1 MNIAIIG
8 TGIAGLTCAYKLHKH
23 HNIQVFESASRLG
36 GHTATVDVSLDG
48 RDYRI
53 DTGFI
58 VYNDRTYP
66 HFVRLLD
73 ELGVETQPSEMSFSV
88 KCTDT
93 GLEYGGANLNTLF
106 AQRSNLFKPRYWHM
120 LYDIVRFNKQALH
133 DAEDD
138 QVPDEMTLGTYLRN
152 NGFSDLFV
160 SHYLLP
166 MGSAIW
172 SATAADM
179 RDFPARLF
187 ITFFKNHGLLSV
199 SNRPQ
204 WRVLVGGSNQYLAP
218 ITSGYADRIHL
229 NSHIEKVSRDDRG
242 VTLHFNNGEQQLFD
256 QVIFACHSDQALA
269 LLEAPSEKEQAILAA
284 IPYQN
289 NVVTLHTDATL
300 LPNAQPAWSSW
311 NYSVN
316 AHTSRLPILTYN
328 MNILQNIQSEHNFLV
343 TLNADHMINPDK
355 ILGQYQYAHP
365 QFSTAAY
372 QAQKRWHEI
381 NGTHNTWYCGA
392 YWRNG
397 FHEDGHVSGLRV
409 VKHLLNDLQQ

>member
-1 MNIAIIG
+1 MKIAIIG
-8 TGIAGLTCAYKLHKH
+8 SGIAGLTCAYKLHKH
-23 HNIQVFESASRLG
+23 HDIHVFESASRIG
-36 GHTATVDVSLDG
+36 GHTATVDVDLG
-48 RDYRI
+48 GKHYQI

-66 HFVRLLD
+66 TFIRLLD
-73 ELGVETQPSEMSFSV
+73 DLKVDTQPSEMSFSV

-93 GLEYGGANLNTLF
+93 SLEYGGANLNTLF
-106 AQRSNLFKPRYWHM
+106 AQRSNLLKPRYWRM
-120 LYDIVRFNKQALH
+120 LVDIVRFNKKALV
-133 DAEDD
+133 DAENDQLSDD
-138 QVPDEMTLGTYLRN
+138 MTLGAYLQD

-172 SATAADM
+172 SATTADM

-187 ITFFKNHGLLSV
+187 ISFFKNHGLLSV
-199 SNRPQ
+199 TNRPQ
-204 WRVLVGGSNQYLAP
+204 WRVLVGGSNQYLGP
-218 ITSGYADRIHL
+218 ITAGYADRIHL
-229 NSHIEKVSRDDRG
+229 NSHIDHVSRVKNG
-242 VTLHFNNGEQQLFD
+242 VTLHFKNGEHRNFD
-256 QVIFACHSDQALA
+256 QVIFACHSDQALS
-269 LLEAPSEKEQAILAA
+269 LLEDPSEVEQEILRA
-284 IPYQN
+284 IPYQS
-289 NVVTLHTDATL
+289 NVVTLHTDTNL
-300 LPNAQPAWSSW
+300 LPHAQRAWSSW

-316 AHTSRLPILTYN
+316 ANTAQPPILTYN
-328 MNILQNIQSEHNFLV
+328 MNILQNIQSEHTFMV
-343 TLNADHMINPDK
+343 TLNADHLINPEK
-355 ILGQYQYAHP
+355 ILGQYVYAHP

-409 VKHLLNDLQQ
+409 VKHLLNDVPQ